1 MSKHKNKKIKKTVS
15 RYQPGEPGFDHKI
28 TVLTQNDLK
37 LIFYPGRHGLTRID
51 PVNSVLVENDGF
63 DPKQPETHFL
73 PWLTWFDQYWPGEL
87 GLGRK
92 WRFWPETAWKLIF
105 YPGRHGLT
113 SIDPVNSVLAEN
125 DGFDPKQPENSF
137 FTLVDM
143 VWPVLTRWTW
153 SWWKDAVDSR
163 TNIFWILNPFLFF
176 FWIFINNNRNK
187 ISFEKNLVNPKL
199 GYNSCPLFT
208 MLTVQRH
215 WKIHFLLTLHSKFC
229 KEKRCWEIPRFFSWS
244 NCSRRPA
251 RWWKWKQRNLWVV
264 KLFQATCLMIRC
276 EGTRKWSN
284 CSRRPAR

>member
-1 MSKHKNKKIKKTVS
+1 M
-15 RYQPGEPGFDHKI
+15 
-28 TVLTQNDLK
+28 TQNDLK

-113 SIDPVNSVLAEN
+113 RIDPVNLVLMERCGWLEN
-125 DGFDPKQPENSF
+125 KYFLNFKPF
-137 FTLVDM
+137 F
-143 VWPVLTRWTW
+143 
-153 SWWKDAVDSR
+153 
-163 TNIFWILNPFLFF
+163 IF

-199 GYNSCPLFT
+199 GYNKDNLSCPGL
-208 MLTVQRH
+208 
-215 WKIHFLLTLHSKFC
+215 
-229 KEKRCWEIPRFFSWS
+229 
-244 NCSRRPA
+244 
-251 RWWKWKQRNLWVV
+251 
-264 KLFQATCLMIRC
+264 
-276 EGTRKWSN
+276 
-284 CSRRPAR
+284 